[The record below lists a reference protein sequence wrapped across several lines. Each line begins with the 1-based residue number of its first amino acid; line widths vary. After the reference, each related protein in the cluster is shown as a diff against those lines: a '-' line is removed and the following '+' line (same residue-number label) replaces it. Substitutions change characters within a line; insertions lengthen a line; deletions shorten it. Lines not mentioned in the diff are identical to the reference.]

1 MERIKKKW
9 DENFSQKVKVKI
21 FSTADKRDELTDS
34 KKKKNSENQNRINMR
49 TTTLCYTTVIL
60 LRAKD
65 KEEILKAV
73 QEGR

>member
-34 KKKKNSENQNRINMR
+34 KKKKTQR
-49 TTTLCYTTVIL
+49 TKT
-60 LRAKD
+60 
-65 KEEILKAV
+65 
-73 QEGR
+73 G